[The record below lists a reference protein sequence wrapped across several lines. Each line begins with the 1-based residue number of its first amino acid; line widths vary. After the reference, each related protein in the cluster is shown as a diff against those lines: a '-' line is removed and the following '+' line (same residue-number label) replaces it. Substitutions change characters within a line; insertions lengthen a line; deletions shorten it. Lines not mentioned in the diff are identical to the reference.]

1 MKQKGDRVG
10 AIISASSDTKTVKF
24 AGYGIYKGDEIP
36 PKGIE
41 IMGMDL
47 HDMGHTNPRIDLDN
61 GHTIWGCQCW
71 WGPEDVV
78 KHHMEAYEKEGFTIN
93 IVDPKIYSRG
103 GVG

>member
-1 MKQKGDRVG
+1 MTTFIFEIDVVRK
-10 AIISASSDTKTVKF
+10 
-24 AGYGIYKGDEIP
+24 DE
-36 PKGIE
+36 
-41 IMGMDL
+41 
-47 HDMGHTNPRIDLDN
+47 IDLDN